1 MKKETQQ
8 IMTYNKTHTKYEYVE
23 DANDKELEC
32 IKIIEG
38 KYAGFV
44 DQYGQVSINE
54 DEEDIQASLN
64 FNYRI
69 VEGVDDSD
77 ADELQTILGDILVD
91 ILEKHV
97 EETEKFNVENKDIES
112 NNILEKQIEGSKKEI
127 FEMRNNDKT
136 DG

>member
-1 MKKETQQ
+1 
-8 IMTYNKTHTKYEYVE
+8 MTYNKTHTKYEYVE

-44 DQYGQVSINE
+44 YQYGQVSINE

-77 ADELQTILGDILVD
+77 ADELQTILGAILVD

-136 DG
+136 DGW

>member
-1 MKKETQQ
+1 MYDGADDVGGADLILELDVELVVVLDYDTSNSIEQQ
-8 IMTYNKTHTKYEYVE
+8 T
-23 DANDKELEC
+23 
-32 IKIIEG
+32 
-38 KYAGFV
+38 F
-44 DQYGQVSINE
+44 Q
-54 DEEDIQASLN
+54 
-64 FNYRI
+64 
-69 VEGVDDSD
+69 
-77 ADELQTILGDILVD
+77 LQTILGDILVD

>member
-1 MKKETQQ
+1 MN
-8 IMTYNKTHTKYEYVE
+8 NKTHLEYEYIE

-32 IKIIEG
+32 IKILEG
-38 KYAGFV
+38 KYDGFV
-44 DQYGQVSINE
+44 YQYGQVSINE
-54 DEEDIQASLN
+54 EDDESQASLN

-69 VEGVDDSD
+69 VEDVDDSD

-97 EETEKFNVENKDIES
+97 EETEKFTLESDKIES
-112 NNILEKQIEGSKKEI
+112 NEVLGEQIKSSIKEI
-127 FEMRNNDKT
+127 SEMRNNDKT

>member
-1 MKKETQQ
+1 MKKEAQQ
-8 IMTYNKTHTKYEYVE
+8 IMNNKTHLEYEYIE

-32 IKIIEG
+32 IKILEG
-38 KYAGFV
+38 KYDGFV
-44 DQYGQVSINE
+44 YQYGQVSINE
-54 DEEDIQASLN
+54 EDDESQASLN

-69 VEGVDDSD
+69 VEDVDDSD

-97 EETEKFNVENKDIES
+97 EETEKFTLESDKIES
-112 NNILEKQIEGSKKEI
+112 NEVLGEQIKSSIKEI
-127 FEMRNNDKT
+127 SEMRNNDKT